1 MFHLYTFHFMKFDRK
16 TFNPNLFYRIDK
28 SCWKEA
34 CTITNSWCYVQVYL
48 FLFSGCRVKCSKTHD
63 KIFLVFGLIVPFIKW
78 YQNVNICAYSKNITE
93 GVYVRGKKVLSTHK
107 KIWFL
112 LLIFLIQVI
121 KSCQCVNLRVNV
133 SCMWWK
139 SKLCLESGM
148 FPWRSLHDSP
158 ISQHTVHSALF
169 EGRSQ

>member
-1 MFHLYTFHFMKFDRK
+1 MLSTLCPIYLIVASPTTLLPSSTTKTGLFLNCKYIVRHNINMFYLYTFYFMKSDWK
-16 TFNPNLFYRIDK
+16 IFNTNLFYRIDK

-48 FLFSGCRVKCSKTHD
+48 FFYSGCRMKCSKTHD

-107 KIWFL
+107 KNI
-112 LLIFLIQVI
+112 IFTFDIFNSSHKI
-121 KSCQCVNLRVNV
+121 MSMC
-133 SCMWWK
+133 
-139 SKLCLESGM
+139 
-148 FPWRSLHDSP
+148 
-158 ISQHTVHSALF
+158 
-169 EGRSQ
+169 